1 MCTLLKGLINSIF
14 HNRVDVKVCQIFR
27 LKVPKNR
34 RWFPGPPLAVS
45 NDKSTTQRLSV
56 FVGHSPGVGYPSSRF
71 IPDKLLS
78 PWRVSSGDQPD
89 SLSPGSIYNIYKWL
103 FTIKIF
109 FNKFQ
114 LIFVIYFVF
123 QQNATVKGKGNWT
136 TRHAIR
142 YNAQPRST

>member
-1 MCTLLKGLINSIF
+1 MLKCARYFAS
-14 HNRVDVKVCQIFR
+14 
-27 LKVPKNR
+27 KVPKNR

-136 TRHAIR
+136 TRHAIQ